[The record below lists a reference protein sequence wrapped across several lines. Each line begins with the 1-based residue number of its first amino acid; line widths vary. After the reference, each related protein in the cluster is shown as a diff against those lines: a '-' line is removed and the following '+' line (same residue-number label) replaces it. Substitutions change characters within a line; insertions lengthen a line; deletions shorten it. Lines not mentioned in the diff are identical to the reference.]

1 MLCCAVLSF
10 FNHAQ
15 LFATL
20 WTINCQAPLSM
31 GFSSQ
36 GYWSGLPCPPWGTFL
51 TRDPN
56 LQLLQLLQ
64 LLRFRQIL
72 YCWATRE
79 AQPKNTLIEINLYT
93 FSFHYKVHRI
103 IEIAFCIHIF
113 QIKTLSLKEFP
124 RPAYNL

>member
-36 GYWSGLPCPPWGTFL
+36 GYWSGLPCPPCGTFL

-56 LQLLQLLQ
+56 LRLLQ

-72 YCWATRE
+72 YC
-79 AQPKNTLIEINLYT
+79 
-93 FSFHYKVHRI
+93 
-103 IEIAFCIHIF
+103 
-113 QIKTLSLKEFP
+113 
-124 RPAYNL
+124 